1 MKANLK
7 STRIAPKK
15 ANLIAKM
22 IRGKSVSEALEILEK
37 TNKKAARMLE
47 QLLKSAMA
55 NAKNNEN
62 QNPDGL
68 VIKSLVVN
76 QAQAYHRGIPMAR
89 GRVRSIRKFLSH
101 ISLTLGLADQDEK
114 KEKDSSQKV
123 KTNVKRGS
131 SNSKTDTEKGSSAP
145 RQSSSRLSSRQAG
158 QAKKTISSPKVSA
171 KSKKSSDSSDSSASS
186 K

>member
-1 MKANLK
+1 MKAHLK

-22 IRGKSVSEALEILEK
+22 IRGKSVPEALEILEK

-47 QLLKSAMA
+47 QLLKSAVA
-55 NAKNNEN
+55 NAQNNEN

-68 VIKSLVVN
+68 VIKSLIVN

-101 ISLTLGLADQDEK
+101 ISLTLGVSGAGEGLGK
-114 KEKDSSQKV
+114 KEEKPSQKPQEKVKKDSKAKASPK
-123 KTNVKRGS
+123 S
-131 SNSKTDTEKGSSAP
+131 EKGST
-145 RQSSSRLSSRQAG
+145 
-158 QAKKTISSPKVSA
+158 KKTASASKVSA
-171 KSKKSSDSSDSSASS
+171 DSKKSSKSSTS
-186 K
+186 KK